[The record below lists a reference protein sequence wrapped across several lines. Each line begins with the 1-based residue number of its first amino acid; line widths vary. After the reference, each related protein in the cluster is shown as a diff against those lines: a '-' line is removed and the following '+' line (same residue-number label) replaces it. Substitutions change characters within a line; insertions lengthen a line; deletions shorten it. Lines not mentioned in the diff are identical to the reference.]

1 MGTVW
6 FPLVPGLKVPSQD
19 HGNDFAWFLV
29 DTLKPVK
36 VM

>member
-1 MGTVW
+1 MGQCGSHW
-6 FPLVPGLKVPSQD
+6 FPGLKVPSHD
-19 HGNDFAWFLV
+19 HGNHFGWFLV